1 MVRKYANLPK
11 DIRPKNSPK
20 HKQVKRAGQYMRKD
34 LNVRVSGST
43 RMRKF
48 VRACLLSLNSGETF
62 YTSNVPEEEQLLLDS
77 NIGVTKLTAD
87 ANKELCLVADK
98 IVRSYVTRA
107 SMIGQ
112 ANKSSNSVT
121 EKNLEIVSLY
131 FNGI

>member
-1 MVRKYANLPK
+1 
-11 DIRPKNSPK
+11 
-20 HKQVKRAGQYMRKD
+20 
-34 LNVRVSGST
+34 
-43 RMRKF
+43 MRKF